1 MKKVLFSAVA
11 IAALSLV
18 SCGKSA
24 EDVTKEYC
32 DCIKSANNDPEKLKG
47 CLDKATEAAKDIKDW
62 KADDSACK

>member
-11 IAALSLV
+11 IAALTLV

-32 DCIKSANNDPEKLKG
+32 DCV
-47 CLDKATEAAKDIKDW
+47 KAAGTDATKITDCATKAAEAAKDIKDW
-62 KADDSACK
+62 KADDTACK